1 MTLKGVDISG
11 YQSGIPAHQD
21 FVIIKATEGTSYV
34 DGPFHTWWVELGTSK
49 TLRGVYHFSHPA
61 NSATAEADH
70 FLSVVQPVV
79 KKGDLLVLDHEVND
93 GQGPAHCA
101 QWARDWCARVKQK
114 TGITPVV
121 YTFLSFAW
129 AGNCAGLEIY
139 PLWIADPSAASGHPR
154 VPAPWKTWALHQ
166 YGSPGGIDL
175 DIFEGDHAAWL
186 ALGGGSPA
194 PAPTPAPKPVPVP
207 TPVPTPQPKG
217 TDVPYGLLN
226 DGANVVTVVGF
237 KDGQYKAVGFLSNN
251 GLQKLPAASLSVS
264 FHTAKGGWTAA
275 ATEVVDSTKGKTVVT
290 FPAGVS
296 TDGFSVERT
305 DGGAVVVA
313 WDVS

>member
-34 DGPFHTWWVELGTSK
+34 DGPFHTWWAELGASH
-49 TLRGVYHFSHPA
+49 TLRGAYHFSHPA
-61 NSATAEADH
+61 NSAIAEADH
-70 FLSVVQPVV
+70 FLSIVGSVV
-79 KKGDLLVLDHEVND
+79 KKGDLLVLDHEVSD
-93 GQGPAHCA
+93 GMGAAHCA

-175 DIFEGDHAAWL
+175 DIFEGDRATWL
-186 ALGGGSPA
+186 ALGGGTPGPTPTPA
-194 PAPTPAPKPVPVP
+194 PKPAPTPAP
-207 TPVPTPQPKG
+207 TPHPKG
-217 TDVPYGLLN
+217 TDMPYGLLN
-226 DGANVVTVVGF
+226 NGANAVTPIGF
-237 KDGQYKAVGFLSNN
+237 PKGLGKAIGFLCDN
-251 GLQKLPAASLSVS
+251 GLQKLPAAMLRVA
-264 FHTAKGGWTAA
+264 FHDAKGWQSVPTV
-275 ATEVVDSTKGKTVVT
+275 TVDSAKGKSVVT
-290 FPAGVS
+290 FPDPAT
-296 TDGFSVERT
+296 TDGVSVERT
-305 DGGAVVVA
+305 DGGTVNVA